1 MGDKKTENTDS
12 SQNFFKHSTLIN
24 DMYTQTSISHEK
36 AEHYQREEFLFLL

>member
-24 DMYTQTSISHEK
+24 DMYTPTSTSHERVG
-36 AEHYQREEFLFLL
+36 HYQREEFLFLL